1 MSRYEPIPIVRCH
14 LGPGEDPSRTLR
26 YVPLAEFELW
36 RYMMETRHAR
46 PVVVEDV
53 ALWVPDDAMLVAAEF
68 ADPELCEAVVR
79 LRFEVPGR
87 HSVPMPVERF
97 FSALTYPLAQA
108 ALMSHFDS
116 TCQGLTATAGYFVP
130 EAARTHPGC

>member
-36 RYMMETRHAR
+36 RYMMETRHR
-46 PVVVEDV
+46 RQVLVEDV
-53 ALWVPDDAMLVAAEF
+53 SLWVPDDAMLVAAEG
-68 ADPELCEAVVR
+68 ADPELCDAVVR

-87 HSVPMPVERF
+87 HSVPVPVERF
-97 FSALTYPLAQA
+97 LPAFTYPVAQA
-108 ALMSHFDS
+108 ALMSHFEY
-116 TCQGLTATAGYFVP
+116 TCLAVTETAGYFVP
-130 EAARTHPGC
+130 GAARTQPDC